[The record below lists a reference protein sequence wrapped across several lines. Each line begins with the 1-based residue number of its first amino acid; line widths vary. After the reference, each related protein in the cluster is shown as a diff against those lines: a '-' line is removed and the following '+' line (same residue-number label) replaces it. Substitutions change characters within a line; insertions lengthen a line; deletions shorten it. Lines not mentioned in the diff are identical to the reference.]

1 MTIRGHNLFLFVGLL
16 ALASFLFPENAMAQ
30 VDLTDGTKTYQ
41 GLLSLIKEKSELWD
55 GKLRDY
61 ALRLFWGLAG
71 IQLVWTFF
79 PLVFKQADFGELV
92 GELIR
97 FIMVIGFFLAL
108 LLFATEWGNAIV
120 DSFREAG
127 ASAAGLPSKG
137 LTPGS
142 VFGLAIDLADMIGRI
157 NTWNPATAFMLTLAS
172 LVILLCFAFIA
183 AFLGI
188 TLIESYIVINA
199 SVLFM
204 GFGSSQW
211 TREFSIAILRYA
223 VSVGAK
229 LFVLTLLVGLIVES
243 AKSWQAAYT
252 NDSASMWTMVGL
264 SLVCAYFAK
273 TIPEIIQG
281 LITGTSTGGG
291 SGIGAMAAVAV
302 AAAATAGAAAAAGG
316 AAGAAGGASGAAGG
330 SGLASS
336 LGSSMAGGGSASG
349 AASTA
354 SGTAGASASAG
365 NSIGGAANATSNTAS
380 GASNAASS
388 PRIGGGV
395 GDTAKAANNAT
406 SSDDRSNAPASAS
419 GSSSDSQ
426 SNEAA
431 APANETSNEEKG
443 GNSGIKV
450 AEALTRG
457 AGMLSALSVPGME
470 SSAALSLNAP
480 PPGSEI
486 PNDDNGPDFSSPES
500 SKTDESPN
508 VIRPADPAPKGE

>member
-1 MTIRGHNLFLFVGLL
+1 MTIRGHNLFLVGLL
-16 ALASFLFPENAMAQ
+16 ALAFFLFPENVMAQ
-30 VDLTDGTKTYQ
+30 ADLTDGTKTYQ
-41 GLLSLIKEKSELWD
+41 GLLSLIKEKSDLWD
-55 GKLRDY
+55 GKLRGY
-61 ALRLFWGLAG
+61 ALNLFWGLAG

-137 LTPGS
+137 LTPGK

-204 GFGSSQW
+204 GFGGSQW

-291 SGIGAMAAVAV
+291 GGIGAMAAVAV

-336 LGSSMAGGGSASG
+336 LGSSMAGGSGVSG

-388 PRIGGGV
+388 PRIGGG
-395 GDTAKAANNAT
+395 AANNAT

-470 SSAALSLNAP
+470 GSAALSLNAP